1 MDFSSDHLA
10 TETEEPTQAVEEQQ
24 ADGAVTETQ
33 AEDDGALP
41 SLDELPDDVRSIVEK
56 FQKSFQGDYTR
67 KRKEES
73 EALAKAQ
80 EKAAALDRLISDP
93 DYAAR
98 FMAAMQ
104 AGKQPAQTNVE
115 EQPWMKADPAAYFN
129 DENVTHIKAASF
141 QVVREVMA
149 PVFQELEQYKKLINE
164 QFLPVIKEFQEQ
176 KVSGAW
182 KALETKYANAN
193 QYKEAADKLR
203 QTAPHLSH
211 EQALYAVAGPNLK
224 ALGPTGQR
232 PAENKRQGQL
242 FNGSTSGNNR
252 SGGKV
257 DLTDLITQARRNGG
271 G

>member
-1 MDFSSDHLA
+1 
-10 TETEEPTQAVEEQQ
+10 
-24 ADGAVTETQ
+24 VTETK

-93 DYAAR
+93 EYAAR

-104 AGKQPAQTNVE
+104 AGKQPTQAQAE

-164 QFLPVIKEFQEQ
+164 QFLPVIKEYQEQ
-176 KVSGAW
+176 KVNGAW
-182 KALETKYANAN
+182 KTLESKFSNAG
-193 QYKEAADKLR
+193 QYKEAVDKLR
-203 QTAPHLSH
+203 QQAPGLSH
-211 EQALYAVAGPNLK
+211 EQALYAVAGSNLK